1 MAMEYKNVR
10 TTDISRREGLLSA
23 LDDLAPLPA
32 PYDKNGL
39 EPALSLKSGMGRDE
53 LLLARRL
60 LRHRHAKRPYISRKR
75 SDELR

>member
-39 EPALSLKSGMGRDE
+39 EPAFKDPNGPRRTA
-53 LLLARRL
+53 ARST
-60 LRHRHAKRPYISRKR
+60 ASAPSTP
-75 SDELR
+75 

>member
-39 EPALSLKSGMGRDE
+39 EPAFKDPKPE
-53 LLLARRL
+53 WA
-60 LRHRHAKRPYISRKR
+60 
-75 SDELR
+75 ETNCC